1 MDHTLSSSFLLRLVK
16 MKEARDIV
24 DKICEEFGPLSRI
37 QACKI
42 EERISQG
49 GVGYVL
55 EKAEVVRQMVR
66 SKPIRNLAGAFMKAL
81 DDWKSPRSSEPPI
94 REKPRPAVQD
104 LLFEEPSDE
113 QLTKYRGA
121 IAAMKATLRDA

>member
-1 MDHTLSSSFLLRLVK
+1 MACEDE
-16 MKEARDIV
+16 EARDIV

-66 SKPIRNLAGAFMKAL
+66 SKP
-81 DDWKSPRSSEPPI
+81 
-94 REKPRPAVQD
+94 
-104 LLFEEPSDE
+104 FEEPSDE
-113 QLTKYRGA
+113 QLTKDRAA
-121 IAAMKATLRDA
+121 IAAMKATVRDA

>member
-1 MDHTLSSSFLLRLVK
+1 
-16 MKEARDIV
+16 V

-81 DDWKSPRSSEPPI
+81 SDDWKSPRSSEPPK

-104 LLFEEPSDE
+104 LLLEEPSDE
-113 QLTKYRGA
+113 QLTKDRAA
-121 IAAMKATLRDA
+121 IAAMKATVRDA

>member
-1 MDHTLSSSFLLRLVK
+1 LACEDE
-16 MKEARDIV
+16 EARDIV

-66 SKPIRNLAGAFMKAL
+66 SKP
-81 DDWKSPRSSEPPI
+81 
-94 REKPRPAVQD
+94 
-104 LLFEEPSDE
+104 FEEPSDE
-113 QLTKYRGA
+113 QLTKDRAA
-121 IAAMKATLRDA
+121 IAAMKATVRDA